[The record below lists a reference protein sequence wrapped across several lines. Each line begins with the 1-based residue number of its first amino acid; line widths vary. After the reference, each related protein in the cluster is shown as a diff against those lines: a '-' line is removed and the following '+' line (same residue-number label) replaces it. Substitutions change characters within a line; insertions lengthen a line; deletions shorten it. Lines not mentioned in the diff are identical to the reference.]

1 MTIKIQLLVVDIPIK
16 LDLHLFFSSWS
27 LNEVSRRDLLS
38 CSTLFLLS
46 SNSSSIYLILCEY
59 TIQEISSFTFYNINP
74 LTEAPYFA
82 FVCGNPLYTKKPF
95 NIFTHTHCNYR

>member
-1 MTIKIQLLVVDIPIK
+1 MKYLGEICYRV
-16 LDLHLFFSSWS
+16 LDF
-27 LNEVSRRDLLS
+27 
-38 CSTLFLLS
+38 FLLS

-95 NIFTHTHCNYR
+95 NIFTHTHCNYRWKNGGVLKF